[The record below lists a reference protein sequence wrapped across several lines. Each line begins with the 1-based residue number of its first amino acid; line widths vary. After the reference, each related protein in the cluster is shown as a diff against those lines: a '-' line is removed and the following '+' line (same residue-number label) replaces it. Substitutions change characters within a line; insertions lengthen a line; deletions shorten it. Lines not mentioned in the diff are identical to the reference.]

1 MIENASNE
9 HNFIEIKGKRHI
21 LENYYGF
28 NQKNGIKSGNI
39 Q

>member
-9 HNFIEIKGKRHI
+9 HNFIEIKGKRYI

-28 NQKNGIKSGNI
+28 NQKKRDKIG
-39 Q
+39 